1 MSFLPISLF
10 PIRKLLRLI
19 LERSLPPGRPPAEI
33 KRRTTQDRALRTDN
47 ANGERAFRFQ
57 RRDVVSMSYGCLPD
71 VPARVRPLRR
81 HLLAKVAAL
90 RKRLKRAGLRRLTQ
104 ARSCHHASLS
114 ARILR
119 VAEKVDETGDRGQRR
134 HDQPGAQ
141 GVPFK
146 CQASVR
152 CLRYPNQGTFHPP
165 QIPARARRRDRRR
178 QGTALC
184 RYGPLK
190 KTPTASLS
198 EPPMVRRCAPDLPSS
213 PPTPRSMTGSRSTPS
228 RRPTALTRWLF
239 RRN

>member
-114 ARILR
+114 ARI
-119 VAEKVDETGDRGQRR
+119 
-134 HDQPGAQ
+134 
-141 GVPFK
+141 
-146 CQASVR
+146 CASPR
-152 CLRYPNQGTFHPP
+152 KSMRPATAASAAM
-165 QIPARARRRDRRR
+165 ISPARKGFPSSARHRCAACAIPIR
-178 QGTALC
+178 APSI
-184 RYGPLK
+184 PLK
-190 KTPTASLS
+190 YLRGLVGAIEGGKGRLYADT
-198 EPPMVRRCAPDLPSS
+198 VR
-213 PPTPRSMTGSRSTPS
+213 
-228 RRPTALTRWLF
+228 
-239 RRN
+239 